1 MELQFSK
8 INGTNAG
15 LDYETLKA
23 SIINK
28 LTPTCKEAEV
38 IILNNFPVAVSAQ
51 ASIDFIVLLNIPKKE
66 RSWYRVETDND
77 KFYVRNQIIAV
88 SVVNEYKDSNFNI
101 EGNLLEVEGEYV
113 DFDDNANKMKWGLT
127 NYLSNNCGLDRRYIT
142 VHPIIWIK
150 NTSLKYTSN
159 NILIDN
165 QFTYDKVEEVIK
177 LNNYFKW
184 SGYKDW
190 YNSGLQ
196 FESEIKEIFEQAS
209 KDSEDGYIT
218 KRKVNRIQ
226 NKLDDASFKAYQNIG
241 ERLVEVKGKA
251 GTGKS
256 SDILKW
262 MLRLSIED
270 RKGVFLTYNHVLV
283 YDISSQIQHFIN
295 RLTPDVKQKKH
306 PTTTYTLH
314 SYFYKLAKK
323 LGVLLL
329 LSEKRINEL
338 IEILDTRWLE
348 IEPYFN
354 QVRNSEQGISLQ
366 KLLMYVQNKWTAPE
380 GTKREAILFIQHI
393 DSLKFLSNQESIRA
407 LFKVY
412 RDYKV
417 DKLANLASS
426 NIFLKDYHEVLERIL
441 EASTDL
447 DLFISDLD
455 IVNKFDLLATTM
467 NLEDKILEKNGSGKI
482 DLEKLK
488 TRYKK
493 SISGFR
499 AGRIAY
505 IDEAQ
510 DCHPLERDI
519 LFSIFGSNNIVIAN
533 GDKEQLIRYSQLC
546 NWHMSRGQ
554 KVEHYKYQ

>member
-1 MELQFSK
+1 M
-8 INGTNAG
+8 
-15 LDYETLKA
+15 
-23 SIINK
+23 
-28 LTPTCKEAEV
+28 
-38 IILNNFPVAVSAQ
+38 
-51 ASIDFIVLLNIPKKE
+51 
-66 RSWYRVETDND
+66 
-77 KFYVRNQIIAV
+77 
-88 SVVNEYKDSNFNI
+88 
-101 EGNLLEVEGEYV
+101 
-113 DFDDNANKMKWGLT
+113 
-127 NYLSNNCGLDRRYIT
+127 
-142 VHPIIWIK
+142 
-150 NTSLKYTSN
+150 
-159 NILIDN
+159 
-165 QFTYDKVEEVIK
+165 
-177 LNNYFKW
+177 
-184 SGYKDW
+184 
-190 YNSGLQ
+190 
-196 FESEIKEIFEQAS
+196 
-209 KDSEDGYIT
+209 
-218 KRKVNRIQ
+218 
-226 NKLDDASFKAYQNIG
+226 
-241 ERLVEVKGKA
+241 
-251 GTGKS
+251 
-256 SDILKW
+256 
-262 MLRLSIED
+262 
-270 RKGVFLTYNHVLV
+270 
-283 YDISSQIQHFIN
+283 
-295 RLTPDVKQKKH
+295 
-306 PTTTYTLH
+306 
-314 SYFYKLAKK
+314 
-323 LGVLLL
+323 

-393 DSLKFLSNQESIRA
+393 DSLKFLSNQESIRV

-554 KVEHYKYQ
+554 KVEHYKYQKRRKSYRMKPSICALANHIAKWYEIDLNIEPLDTEDHGNIFIDYSLSKEKQVDVIQNLKKIGERQGCTNYESLLLLTSPERDSKNDFTTHEDTSVSVNEYNNIINDGSKNKNEWSIITDAKLKIGDASFWNLTGNVDKRTLSVPGSLSIRSMYYESCRGIEAWSIMCFKLDHFFEQKMKEKDADNYLLDSLFDQLTPEKRKAMYAATWVLMAITRGMENCYIQLEDLESPLSKVILSFIEEHPEYVTRLD